1 MFTSIS
7 CADGPARRVI
17 SFASFYTQVNTECD
31 KLAKLAGGTATVAS
45 VMNF

>member
-1 MFTSIS
+1 
-7 CADGPARRVI
+7 
-17 SFASFYTQVNTECD
+17 VNTECD